1 MRFCLG
7 VCCKS
12 QNRIPQAR
20 IIDSVGEFKERNP
33 VRRTQLRGARRWRNR
48 VGYNRH
54 HPQTD
59 FVYGGEVS
67 EAIQV
72 RQQTFY
78 QEAQSGRP
86 SGVVNVDSEDPIA
99 YVRDSTL

>member
-67 EAIQV
+67 KAIQI
-72 RQQTFY
+72 RQQRFRE
-78 QEAQSGRP
+78 EAQSGRP
-86 SGVVNVDSEDPIA
+86 GGVVNVDSENLIA